1 MKKYKILKLKSGED
15 IIGTVRISRDGNI
28 KIHRPMIF
36 KSMVQPEEIFDDPF
50 NNNWEQ
56 IKKSEGLSP
65 NFRRQVNRL
74 EKSFM
79 GHDDSKSKKLD
90 PLDLTGY
97 SLFQI
102 VQPPYNILYLAQ
114 LYDVSPYHHSAVNA
128 KAANVV
134 GLGYK
139 FEETWRTKQKV
150 ESVLDNPKKLDK
162 IRAKLEQSKEELR
175 DYLESMNSEDSF
187 IENMKK
193 VFVDLESTGNA
204 YLEVG
209 RTSTGKIGYLGHIPT
224 QTMRIRRHRDGFVQ
238 VVYNRYTFFRNFG
251 DTETPDQI
259 GTDPNPNE
267 VIHFKVFTPSNT
279 YYGVPDVLSAKNAV
293 AGDEFAQRFNLDYFE
308 NKAVPRYIIT
318 VKGAKLTADSE
329 RKLLEFFQT
338 GLRGRNHRTLY
349 IPLPSDGDQ
358 GRVEFKM
365 DPIEAGVQDSSFKN
379 YAVENRDRILL
390 SHRVPVSKLGMPAN
404 VSLANAKDADKTF
417 KEQVCRPRQEELEF
431 KINKIISE
439 FTDAFTLRFN
449 ELALTDEETQSRI
462 DDRYLKDQVL
472 LPNEVR
478 ARKGLAPISTGDTVL
493 VLNPKQA
500 TDAISD
506 ASGNK
511 TRDQNR
517 TINAPDK
524 MGTGRN
530 PKGEGS
536 QEGN

>member
-1 MKKYKILKLKSGED
+1 LANLKIDDSYDDDDNGVTVKMD
-15 IIGTVRISRDGNI
+15 IPHTVEAD
-28 KIHRPMIF
+28 F
-36 KSMVQPEEIFDDPF
+36 ADPF
-50 NNNWEQ
+50 NSTWDE

-65 NFRRQVNRL
+65 NFRRQVSRL
-74 EKSFM
+74 QKSFT
-79 GHDDSKSKKLD
+79 GIDDAKSKKLD

-114 LYDVSPYHHSAVNA
+114 LYDISPYHHSAVNA

-139 FEETWRTKQKV
+139 WEETWATKQKV
-150 ESVLDNPKKLDK
+150 EQVMDTPKKLDK
-162 IRAKLEQSKEELR
+162 LRGKLEQAKVELR
-175 DYLESMNSEDSF
+175 EYLESMNSDDSF
-187 IENMKK
+187 IETMKK
-193 VFVDLESTGNA
+193 VFIDLESTGNA

-209 RTSTGKIGYLGHIPT
+209 RTATGKIGYIGHVPT
-224 QTMRIRRHRDGFVQ
+224 TTMRIRRHRDGFVQ

-251 DTETPDQI
+251 DTDTPDQI
-259 GTDPNPNE
+259 GTDPQPNE
-267 VIHFKVFTPSNT
+267 IIHFKVFTPSNT

-338 GLRGRNHRTLY
+338 GLKGRNHRTLY
-349 IPLPSDGDQ
+349 IPLPSDGEQ
-358 GRVEFKM
+358 GRVEFDMK
-365 DPIEAGVQDSSFKN
+365 PIEAGVQDSSFKN
-379 YAVENRDRILL
+379 YAVENRDRILIA
-390 SHRVPVSKLGMPAN
+390 HRVPISKIGMPQG

-431 KINKIISE
+431 KINLIIKE
-439 FTDAFTLRFN
+439 FTDAYVLRFN

-462 DDRYLKDQVL
+462 DDRYLKDQVI

-478 ARKGLAPISTGDTVL
+478 ARKGLAPISSGDTVL

-500 TDAISD
+500 SDSISD
-506 ASGNK
+506 SSGNK

-530 PKGEGS
+530 AKGDGP

>member
-1 MKKYKILKLKSGED
+1 MANLKIDDTIDEDEGGITVKLDAPSH
-15 IIGTVRISRDGNI
+15 TVEHDFG
-28 KIHRPMIF
+28 
-36 KSMVQPEEIFDDPF
+36 DPF
-50 NNNWEQ
+50 NASWDE
-56 IKKSEGLSP
+56 IKKADGLSP
-65 NFRRQVNRL
+65 NFRRQVNRIQ
-74 EKSFM
+74 KSFT
-79 GHDDSKSKKLD
+79 GVGDAKSKKLD

-114 LYDVSPYHHSAVNA
+114 LYDISPYHHSAVNA

-139 FEETWRTKQKV
+139 FENTWDTTSKI
-150 ESVLDNPKKLDK
+150 ELAMDNPKKLDK
-162 IRAKLEQSKEELR
+162 LRSKIEGLKEELR
-175 DYLESMNSEDSF
+175 SFLESLNSDDSF
-187 IENMKK
+187 TETMKK
-193 VFVDLESTGNA
+193 IFVDLESTGNA
-204 YLEVG
+204 YMEVG
-209 RTSTGKIGYLGHIPT
+209 RTSTGKIGYIGHIPT
-224 QTMRIRRHRDGFVQ
+224 TTMRIRRHRDGFVQ

-259 GTDPNPNE
+259 GTDPQPNE

-338 GLRGRNHRTLY
+338 GLKGRNHRTLY
-349 IPLPSDGDQ
+349 IPLPSDGEQ
-358 GRVEFKM
+358 GRVEFNM
-365 DPIEAGVQDSSFKN
+365 EPIEAGIQDSSFRN

-431 KINKIISE
+431 KINLIIKE
-439 FTDAFTLRFN
+439 FTDAFVLRFN

-462 DDRYLKDQVL
+462 DDRYLKDQVI

-478 ARKGLAPISTGDTVL
+478 ARKGLPPISTGDAVL

-500 TDAISD
+500 SDAASD

-517 TINAPDK
+517 TLNAPDK
-524 MGTGRN
+524 MGTARN
-530 PKGEGS
+530 AKGEGP

>member
-1 MKKYKILKLKSGED
+1 MDHKVTIIDED
-15 IIGTVRISRDGNI
+15 DDKDLVKVYT
-28 KIHRPMIF
+28 
-36 KSMVQPEEIFDDPF
+36 PEDVNLQSYTSQENFDDPF
-50 NNNWEQ
+50 NQKWSD
-56 IKKSEGLSP
+56 IKKSDGINP
-65 NFRRQVNRL
+65 NLRRYASRL
-74 EKSFM
+74 EKSFT
-79 GHDDSKSKKLD
+79 GQGDAKSKKLD

-102 VQPPYNILYLAQ
+102 VQPPYNMLYLAQ

-139 FEETWRTKQKV
+139 FDETWATTKKV
-150 ESVLDNPKKLDK
+150 EDSMDTPKKLDK
-162 IRAKLEQSKEELR
+162 IRSKIEDAKVELR
-175 DYLESMNSEDSF
+175 DYLESLNSDDSF
-187 IENMKK
+187 IETMKK
-193 VFVDLESTGNA
+193 VFIDLESTGNA

-209 RTSTGKIGYLGHIPT
+209 RTNTGKIGYIGHIPT
-224 QTMRIRRHRDGFVQ
+224 TTMRIRRHRDGFVQ

-259 GTDPNPNE
+259 GTDPQPNE

-279 YYGVPDVLSAKNAV
+279 YYGVPDIMSAKNAV

-318 VKGAKLTADSE
+318 VKGARLTADAE

-349 IPLPSDGDQ
+349 IPLPSDGDA
-358 GRVEFKM
+358 GRVEFNM
-365 DPIEAGVQDSSFKN
+365 EPIEAGVQDSSFKN
-379 YAVENRDRILL
+379 YAVENRDRILIA
-390 SHRVPVSKLGMPAN
+390 HRVPISKIGMPQG

-431 KINKIISE
+431 KINLIVRE
-439 FTDAFTLRFN
+439 FTDAFVLRFN

-462 DDRYLKDQVL
+462 DDRYLKDQVI

-478 ARKGLAPISTGDTVL
+478 ARKGLAPISGGDKVL
-493 VLNPKQA
+493 VLNPK
-500 TDAISD
+500 DASD
-506 ASGNK
+506 AMSEHSGNK
-511 TRDQNR
+511 QRSQDR
-517 TINAPDK
+517 TLNANDK
-524 MGTGRN
+524 MGQSRN
-530 PKGEGS
+530 AKGEGRA
-536 QEGN
+536 QE

>member
-1 MKKYKILKLKSGED
+1 MANLKIDDSIDED
-15 IIGTVRISRDGNI
+15 EGGIAVKMDAPIHTVEHD
-28 KIHRPMIF
+28 
-36 KSMVQPEEIFDDPF
+36 FDDPF
-50 NNNWEQ
+50 NATWEN
-56 IKKSEGLSP
+56 IRKAEGLSP
-65 NFRRQVNRL
+65 NFRRNATRL
-74 EKSFM
+74 EKSFT
-79 GHDDSKSKKLD
+79 GVGDAKSKKLD

-102 VQPPYNILYLAQ
+102 VQPPYNVLYLAQ

-139 FEETWRTKQKV
+139 FENTWATTAKIEEV
-150 ESVLDNPKKLDK
+150 MDNPKRLDK
-162 IRAKLEQSKEELR
+162 LRSRIETAKEELR
-175 DYLESMNSEDSF
+175 EYLESLNSDDSF
-187 IENMKK
+187 TETMKK
-193 VFVDLESTGNA
+193 IFIDLESTGNA
-204 YLEVG
+204 YMEVG
-209 RTSTGKIGYLGHIPT
+209 RTTNGKIGYIGHIPT
-224 QTMRIRRHRDGFVQ
+224 TTMRIRRHRDGFVQ

-251 DTETPDQI
+251 DTKTPDQI
-259 GTDPNPNE
+259 GTDPQPNE

-338 GLRGRNHRTLY
+338 GLKGRNHRTLY
-349 IPLPSDGDQ
+349 IPLPSDGEQ
-358 GRVEFKM
+358 GRVEFNM
-365 DPIEAGVQDSSFKN
+365 EPIEAGIQDSSFRN

-390 SHRVPVSKLGMPAN
+390 SHRVPVSKLGMPVG

-431 KINKIISE
+431 KINLIIKE
-439 FTDAFTLRFN
+439 FTDAFKLQFN

-462 DDRYLKDQVL
+462 DDRYLKDQVIT
-472 LPNEVR
+472 PNEVR
-478 ARKGLAPISTGDTVL
+478 ARRGMAPLEGGDDVL
-493 VLNPKQA
+493 IINPKVAQ
-500 TDAISD
+500 DAASD

-511 TRDQNR
+511 TRSQDR
-517 TINAPDK
+517 VLNAPDK

-530 PKGEGS
+530 PKGDGRT
-536 QEGN
+536 QD

>member
-1 MKKYKILKLKSGED
+1 MANLIVDDSFDED
-15 IIGTVRISRDGNI
+15 EGGIVVKTDNPVHTVENDFG
-28 KIHRPMIF
+28 
-36 KSMVQPEEIFDDPF
+36 DPF
-50 NNNWEQ
+50 NATWED

-74 EKSFM
+74 EKSFT
-79 GHDDSKSKKLD
+79 GVGDAKSKKLD

-139 FEETWRTKQKV
+139 FENTWKTTAKIEGVMDK
-150 ESVLDNPKKLDK
+150 PKSLDK
-162 IRAKLEQSKEELR
+162 LRSKIEGLKEDLR
-175 DYLESMNSEDSF
+175 SFLESLNSDDSF
-187 IENMKK
+187 TETMKK
-193 VFVDLESTGNA
+193 IFIDLESTGNA
-204 YLEVG
+204 YMEVG
-209 RTSTGKIGYLGHIPT
+209 RTSTGKIGYVGHIPT
-224 QTMRIRRHRDGFVQ
+224 TTMRIRRHRDGFVQ

-259 GTDPNPNE
+259 GTDPQPNE

-338 GLRGRNHRTLY
+338 GLKGRNHRTLY
-349 IPLPSDGDQ
+349 IPLPSDGEQ
-358 GRVEFKM
+358 GRVEFNM
-365 DPIEAGVQDSSFKN
+365 EPIEAGIQDSSFRN

-431 KINKIISE
+431 KINLIIKE
-439 FTDAFTLRFN
+439 FTDAFVLRFN

-462 DDRYLKDQVL
+462 DDRYLKDQVIT
-472 LPNEVR
+472 PNEVR
-478 ARKGLAPISTGDTVL
+478 ARRGMAPLEGGDAVL
-493 VLNPKQA
+493 IINPKVAQ
-500 TDAISD
+500 DAASD

-517 TINAPDK
+517 TLNAPDK
-524 MGTGRN
+524 MGTARN
-530 PKGEGS
+530 AKGEGP

>member
-1 MKKYKILKLKSGED
+1 MARLDVAEDDDQDGTQRVYTGED
-15 IIGTVRISRDGNI
+15 FNLVS
-28 KIHRPMIF
+28 
-36 KSMVQPEEIFDDPF
+36 KSEEIFDDPF
-50 NNNWEQ
+50 NVDWSE
-56 IKKSEGLSP
+56 IKKSEGINDNL
-65 NFRRQVNRL
+65 RRRANRL
-74 EKSFM
+74 EKSFT
-79 GHDDSKSKKLD
+79 GQKDAKSKKLD

-102 VQPPYNILYLAQ
+102 VQPPYNVLYLAQ

-139 FEETWRTKQKV
+139 FEETWATKEKV
-150 ESVLDNPKKLDK
+150 EAAMSTPKKLDK
-162 IRAKLEQSKEELR
+162 LRSKLEEAKEDLR
-175 DYLESMNSEDSF
+175 NYIEGMNSDDSF
-187 IENMKK
+187 LENMKK
-193 VFVDLESTGNA
+193 VFIDLESTGNA

-209 RTSTGKIGYLGHIPT
+209 RTATGQIGYLGHIPT
-224 QTMRIRRHRDGFVQ
+224 TTMRIRRHRDGFVQ

-259 GTDPNPNE
+259 GTDPHPNE
-267 VIHFKVFTPSNT
+267 VIHFKVFSPSNT
-279 YYGVPDVLSAKNAV
+279 YYGIPDILSAKNAL

-318 VKGAKLTADSE
+318 VKGAKLTADAE

-349 IPLPSDGDQ
+349 IPLPSDGENA
-358 GRVEFKM
+358 RVEFNM
-365 DPIEAGVQDSSFKN
+365 EPIEAGVQDSSFKN

-390 SHRVPVSKLGMPAN
+390 AHRVPVSKLGMPAN

-417 KEQVCRPRQEELEF
+417 KEQVCRPRQEELEY
-431 KINKIISE
+431 KINKIIGE
-439 FTDAFTLRFN
+439 ITDAFVLRFN

-462 DDRYLKDQVL
+462 DDRYLKDQVI

-478 ARKGLAPISTGDTVL
+478 ARKGLPPISTGDTVL
-493 VLNPKQA
+493 VLNPQQE
-500 TDAISD
+500 SD
-506 ASGNK
+506 AKSDSSGNK

-517 TINAPDK
+517 TLNAPDK
-524 MGTGRN
+524 MGTARN
-530 PKGEGS
+530 AKGEGP

>member
-1 MKKYKILKLKSGED
+1 LARLNPVDDDEDGTIYAYNGQDYNLVSKS
-15 IIGTVRISRDGNI
+15 
-28 KIHRPMIF
+28 
-36 KSMVQPEEIFDDPF
+36 EELFSDPF
-50 NNNWEQ
+50 AVSWDE
-56 IKKSEGLSP
+56 IKKSEGLNE
-65 NFRRQVNRL
+65 NFKRRANRL
-74 EKSFM
+74 AKSFT
-79 GHDDSKSKKLD
+79 GVEDAKSKKLD

-102 VQPPYNILYLAQ
+102 VQPPYNMLYLAQ

-139 FEETWRTKQKV
+139 FEETWSTKQKV
-150 ESVLDNPKKLDK
+150 EAAMDKSPKALDK
-162 IRAKLEQSKEELR
+162 LRGKLEEAKVELR
-175 DYLESMNSEDSF
+175 EFIESLNSDDSF

-193 VFVDLESTGNA
+193 VFIDLESTGNA

-209 RTSTGKIGYLGHIPT
+209 RTATGKIGYIGHIPT
-224 QTMRIRRHRDGFVQ
+224 TTMRIRRHRDGFVQ

-259 GTDPNPNE
+259 GTDPQPNE

-279 YYGVPDVLSAKNAV
+279 YYGIPDILSAKNAL

-318 VKGAKLTADSE
+318 VKGAKLTADAE

-338 GLRGRNHRTLY
+338 GLKGRNHRTLY
-349 IPLPSDGDQ
+349 IPLPSDGENA
-358 GRVEFKM
+358 RVEFNM
-365 DPIEAGVQDSSFKN
+365 EPIEAGVQDSSFKN
-379 YAVENRDRILL
+379 YAVENRDRILIA
-390 SHRVPVSKLGMPAN
+390 HRVPISKIGMPQG

-417 KEQVCRPRQEELEF
+417 KEQVCRPRQEELEV

-439 FTDAFTLRFN
+439 FTNDFVLRFN

-462 DDRYLKDQVL
+462 DDRYLKDQVI

-478 ARKGLAPISTGDTVL
+478 ARKGLPPISSGDSVL

-500 TDAISD
+500 SD
-506 ASGNK
+506 SMSDSSGSK

-524 MGTGRN
+524 MGTARN
-530 PKGEGS
+530 AKGEGP

>member
-1 MKKYKILKLKSGED
+1 MDSHKTTVIDDED
-15 IIGTVRISRDGNI
+15 NDTVQIRSNADYQLISN
-28 KIHRPMIF
+28 
-36 KSMVQPEEIFDDPF
+36 SEELFEDPF
-50 NNNWEQ
+50 DKSWDE
-56 IKKSEGLSP
+56 IKKVDGLSD
-65 NFRRQVNRL
+65 NFRRRVNRM
-74 EKSFM
+74 EKSFT
-79 GHDDSKSKKLD
+79 GIADAKSKKLD

-102 VQPPYNILYLAQ
+102 VQPPYNTLYLAQ

-134 GLGYK
+134 GLGYR
-139 FEETWRTKQKV
+139 FENTWKTTQQI
-150 ESVLDNPKKLDK
+150 ESVMDTPKKLDK
-162 IRAKLEQSKEELR
+162 IRGKIEQSKEQLR
-175 DYLESMNSEDSF
+175 DYIESLNSDDSF
-187 IENMKK
+187 IETMKK
-193 VFVDLESTGNA
+193 VYIDLESTGNA

-209 RTSTGKIGYLGHIPT
+209 RTSTGKIGYIGHVPT
-224 QTMRIRRHRDGFVQ
+224 TTMRIRRHRDGFVQ

-259 GTDPNPNE
+259 GTDPQPNE
-267 VIHFKVFTPSNT
+267 VIHFKIFTPSNT
-279 YYGVPDVLSAKNAV
+279 YYGIPDILSAKNAL

-349 IPLPSDGDQ
+349 IPLPSDGDNS
-358 GRVEFKM
+358 RVEFKM

-379 YAVENRDRILL
+379 YAVENRDRILIA
-390 SHRVPVSKLGMPAN
+390 HRVPVSKIGMPQG

-431 KINKIISE
+431 KINLIIKE
-439 FTDAFTLRFN
+439 VTDAFKLQFN

-462 DDRYLKDQVL
+462 DDRYLKDQVIV
-472 LPNEVR
+472 PNEVR
-478 ARKGLAPISTGDTVL
+478 ARKGLAPLSGGDAVL
-493 VLNPKQA
+493 VLNPKVAQDSA
-500 TDAISD
+500 SD
-506 ASGNK
+506 SSGNK

-517 TINAPDK
+517 TLNAPDK
-524 MGTGRN
+524 MGTARN
-530 PKGEGS
+530 AKGEGP

>member
-1 MKKYKILKLKSGED
+1 LANLTIDDSIDDDEGGITVKLD
-15 IIGTVRISRDGNI
+15 APAHTVEHD
-28 KIHRPMIF
+28 
-36 KSMVQPEEIFDDPF
+36 FDDPF
-50 NNNWEQ
+50 NSTWEN
-56 IKKSEGLSP
+56 IRKAEGLGA
-65 NFRRQVNRL
+65 NFRRKVDRMQ
-74 EKSFM
+74 KSFT
-79 GHDDSKSKKLD
+79 GQGDAKSKKLD

-102 VQPPYNILYLAQ
+102 VQPPYNVLYLAQ

-128 KAANVV
+128 KSANVI

-139 FEETWRTKQKV
+139 FENTWATTLKIE
-150 ESVLDNPKKLDK
+150 ESMDNPKKLDK
-162 IRAKLEQSKEELR
+162 LRSKIESMKEQLR
-175 DYLESMNSEDSF
+175 EYLESLNSDDSF
-187 IENMKK
+187 TETMKK
-193 VFVDLESTGNA
+193 IFIDLESTGNA
-204 YLEVG
+204 YMEIG
-209 RTSTGKIGYLGHIPT
+209 RTATGKIGYIGHIPT
-224 QTMRIRRHRDGFVQ
+224 TTMRIRRHRDGFVQ

-259 GTDPNPNE
+259 GTDPQPNE

-338 GLRGRNHRTLY
+338 GLKGRNHRTLY
-349 IPLPSDGDQ
+349 IPLPSDGEQ
-358 GRVEFKM
+358 GRVEFNM
-365 DPIEAGVQDSSFKN
+365 EPIEAGIQDSSFRN

-431 KINKIISE
+431 KINLIIKE
-439 FTDAFTLRFN
+439 FTDAFVLRFN

-462 DDRYLKDQVL
+462 DDRYLKDQVIT
-472 LPNEVR
+472 PNEVR
-478 ARKGLAPISTGDTVL
+478 ARRGMAPLTGGDAVL
-493 VLNPKQA
+493 IINPKVAQ
-500 TDAISD
+500 DAASD

-511 TRDQNR
+511 TRDQDR
-517 TINAPDK
+517 TLNAPDK
-524 MGTGRN
+524 MGTGRA
-530 PKGEGS
+530 PKGEGR
-536 QEGN
+536 QQA

>member
-1 MKKYKILKLKSGED
+1 MARLDVAEDDDQDGTQRVYTGED
-15 IIGTVRISRDGNI
+15 FNLVS
-28 KIHRPMIF
+28 
-36 KSMVQPEEIFDDPF
+36 KSEEIFDDPF
-50 NNNWEQ
+50 NVDWSE
-56 IKKSEGLSP
+56 IKKSEGINDNL
-65 NFRRQVNRL
+65 RRRANRL
-74 EKSFM
+74 EKSFT
-79 GHDDSKSKKLD
+79 GQKDAKSKKLD

-102 VQPPYNILYLAQ
+102 VQPPYNVLYLAQ

-139 FEETWRTKQKV
+139 FEETWATKEKV
-150 ESVLDNPKKLDK
+150 EAAMSTPKKLDK
-162 IRAKLEQSKEELR
+162 LRSKLEEAKEDLR
-175 DYLESMNSEDSF
+175 NYIEGMNSDDSF
-187 IENMKK
+187 LENMKK
-193 VFVDLESTGNA
+193 VFIDLESTGNA

-209 RTSTGKIGYLGHIPT
+209 RTATGQIGYLGHIPT
-224 QTMRIRRHRDGFVQ
+224 TTMRIRRHRDGFVQ

-259 GTDPNPNE
+259 GTDPHPNE
-267 VIHFKVFTPSNT
+267 VIHFKVFSPSNT
-279 YYGVPDVLSAKNAV
+279 YYGIPDILSAKNAL

-318 VKGAKLTADSE
+318 VKGAKLTADAE

-349 IPLPSDGDQ
+349 IPLPSDGENA
-358 GRVEFKM
+358 RVEFNM
-365 DPIEAGVQDSSFKN
+365 EPIEAGVQDSSFKN

-390 SHRVPVSKLGMPAN
+390 AHRVPVSKLGMPAN

-417 KEQVCRPRQEELEF
+417 KEQVCRPRQEELEY
-431 KINKIISE
+431 KINKIIGE
-439 FTDAFTLRFN
+439 ITDAFVLRFN

-462 DDRYLKDQVL
+462 DDRYLKDQVI

-478 ARKGLAPISTGDTVL
+478 ARKGLPPIATGDTVL
-493 VLNPKQA
+493 VLNPQQE
-500 TDAISD
+500 SD
-506 ASGNK
+506 AKSDSSGNK

-517 TINAPDK
+517 TLNAPDK
-524 MGTGRN
+524 MGTARN
-530 PKGEGS
+530 AKGEGP

>member
-1 MKKYKILKLKSGED
+1 MANLTVDDSFDDDDNGIVLKMD
-15 IIGTVRISRDGNI
+15 TP
-28 KIHRPMIF
+28 IHTTEHDF
-36 KSMVQPEEIFDDPF
+36 GDPF
-50 NNNWEQ
+50 NSTWDD

-65 NFRRQVNRL
+65 NFRRQVNRMQ
-74 EKSFM
+74 KSFT
-79 GHDDSKSKKLD
+79 GIDDAKSKKLD

-114 LYDVSPYHHSAVNA
+114 LYDISPYHHSAVNA
-128 KAANVV
+128 KAANVI

-139 FEETWRTKQKV
+139 FEETWATKQKV
-150 ESVLDNPKKLDK
+150 EDAMNKSPKALDK
-162 IRAKLEQSKEELR
+162 LRSKLEQLKEELR
-175 DYLESMNSEDSF
+175 DHLESMNSDDSF
-187 IENMKK
+187 TETMKK
-193 VFVDLESTGNA
+193 IFVDLESTGNA
-204 YLEVG
+204 YMEIG
-209 RTSTGKIGYLGHIPT
+209 RTATGKIGYVGHIPT
-224 QTMRIRRHRDGFVQ
+224 TTMRIRRHRDGFVQ

-259 GTDPNPNE
+259 GTDPQPNE

-279 YYGVPDVLSAKNAV
+279 YYGIPDVLSAKNAV

-338 GLRGRNHRTLY
+338 GLKGRNHRTLY

-358 GRVEFKM
+358 GRVEFNM
-365 DPIEAGVQDSSFKN
+365 QPIEAGIQDSSFRN

-431 KINKIISE
+431 KINLIIKE
-439 FTDAFTLRFN
+439 ITDAFVLRFN

-462 DDRYLKDQVL
+462 DDRYLKDQVI

-478 ARKGLAPISTGDTVL
+478 ARKGLPPISTGDTVL
-493 VLNPKQA
+493 IMNPKQA
-500 TDAISD
+500 TDALSD

-517 TINAPDK
+517 TLNAPDK
-524 MGTGRN
+524 MGSGRN
-530 PKGEGS
+530 AKGDGP

>member
-1 MKKYKILKLKSGED
+1 MDHNVTVVNDFDDEKNEVQIRSNVDFGMNGASGEAY
-15 IIGTVRISRDGNI
+15 
-28 KIHRPMIF
+28 
-36 KSMVQPEEIFDDPF
+36 EDPF
-50 NNNWEQ
+50 S
-56 IKKSEGLSP
+56 KSWDEIRKMEGINP
-65 NFRRQVNRL
+65 NLRRNATRL
-74 EKSFM
+74 EKSFT
-79 GHDDSKSKKLD
+79 GRDDAKSKKLD

-102 VQPPYNILYLAQ
+102 VQPPYNLLYLAQ

-139 FEETWRTKQKV
+139 FEETWATTKKV
-150 ESVLDNPKKLDK
+150 EEAMDNPKKLDK
-162 IRAKLEQSKEELR
+162 IRSRIEDSKVQLR
-175 DYLESMNSEDSF
+175 DYLESMNSDDSF

-193 VFVDLESTGNA
+193 VFIDLESTGNA

-209 RTSTGKIGYLGHIPT
+209 RTATGKIGYLGHIPT
-224 QTMRIRRHRDGFVQ
+224 TTMRIRRHRDGFVQ

-259 GTDPNPNE
+259 GTDPQPNE

-338 GLRGRNHRTLY
+338 GLKGRNHRTLY
-349 IPLPSDGDQ
+349 IPLPSDGEQ

-365 DPIEAGVQDSSFKN
+365 DPVEAGVQDSSFKN
-379 YAVENRDRILL
+379 YAVENRDRILIA
-390 SHRVPVSKLGMPAN
+390 HRVPISKIGMPQG

-417 KEQVCRPRQEELEF
+417 KEQVCRPRQEELEH
-431 KINKIISE
+431 KINLIIRE

-462 DDRYLKDQVL
+462 DDRYLKDQVIT
-472 LPNEVR
+472 PNEVR
-478 ARKGLAPISTGDTVL
+478 SRRGMAPLEGGDDVL
-493 VLNPKQA
+493 IINPKVAQ
-500 TDAISD
+500 DAASD

-511 TRDQNR
+511 TRSQDR
-517 TINAPDK
+517 VLNAPDK
-524 MGTGRN
+524 MGTARN
-530 PKGEGS
+530 AKGEGR
-536 QEGN
+536 QQA

>member
-1 MKKYKILKLKSGED
+1 MTVMDDDDDKDLVKIYTPEDAQLGSYTTQESFEDPFSAKWED
-15 IIGTVRISRDGNI
+15 IR
-28 KIHRPMIF
+28 KA
-36 KSMVQPEEIFDDPF
+36 
-50 NNNWEQ
+50 
-56 IKKSEGLSP
+56 EGLGP
-65 NFRRQVNRL
+65 NFRRQASRL
-74 EKSFM
+74 EKAFT
-79 GHDDSKSKKLD
+79 GKGDAKSKKLD

-102 VQPPYNILYLAQ
+102 VQPPFNMLYLAQ

-139 FEETWRTKQKV
+139 FEETFRTTIKV
-150 ESVLDNPKKLDK
+150 EEAMDSPKKLDK
-162 IRAKLEQSKEELR
+162 LRTKIELAKVELR
-175 DYLESMNSEDSF
+175 EYLEALNSDDSF

-193 VFVDLESTGNA
+193 VFIDLESTGNA

-209 RTSTGKIGYLGHIPT
+209 RTTTGKIGYVGHIPT
-224 QTMRIRRHRDGFVQ
+224 TTMRIRRHRDGFVQ

-259 GTDPNPNE
+259 GTDPQPNE

-279 YYGVPDVLSAKNAV
+279 YYGVPDIMSAKNAV

-349 IPLPSDGDQ
+349 IPLPSDGENS
-358 GRVEFKM
+358 RVEFKM

-379 YAVENRDRILL
+379 YAVENRDRILI
-390 SHRVPVSKLGMPAN
+390 SHRVPISKIGMPQG

-417 KEQVCRPRQEELEF
+417 KEQVCRPRQEELEH
-431 KINKIISE
+431 KINLIIRE
-439 FTDAFTLRFN
+439 FTDAFVLRFN
-449 ELALTDEETQSRI
+449 ELALTDEETISRI
-462 DDRYLKDQVL
+462 EDRYLKDQVIT
-472 LPNEVR
+472 PNEVR
-478 ARKGLAPISTGDTVL
+478 ARMGKAPLSGGDEVL
-493 VLNPKQA
+493 IINPKVAQ
-500 TDAISD
+500 DAASD

-511 TRDQNR
+511 ERDQNR
-517 TINAPDK
+517 TLNAPDK

-530 PKGEGS
+530 PKGEGRT
-536 QEGN
+536 QA